1 MLTLLYGLRC
11 TLLLFHFNFLLVF
24 LPHLHVFNVWY
35 YRISSNNARGF
46 YFKINL
52 GQSAKLRGNRE
63 ETQRGKM
70 LLYQII
76 LVYANYEYIKTAEK
90 ITVRII
96 FSLLER
102 KIGFNVKE
110 EEWNAYL

>member
-1 MLTLLYGLRC
+1 
-11 TLLLFHFNFLLVF
+11 
-24 LPHLHVFNVWY
+24 
-35 YRISSNNARGF
+35 
-46 YFKINL
+46 
-52 GQSAKLRGNRE
+52 
-63 ETQRGKM
+63 M

-96 FSLLER
+96 FSLLQR